1 MSEAPYSL
9 FDRDASRIILPRQ
22 LPPAHGALLM
32 LWLIVC
38 CVDVRAPLSEVSS
51 HSPPKL
57 KSSASCA
64 GRWILPV
71 RPGIPGALYLPTD
84 PAFRKGLRRQEKL
97 CLFQP
102 LRNGGDLAAAV
113 GRYQQ
118 DAVQTGISRIIG
130 RQFAIP
136 EGGKYTVSIQGNVS
150 SITYDEVNLTPVAS
164 SSGMIPGYQQ
174 IVNQRMA
181 DETRPSNATILC
193 GIYLGCPAEV

>member
-1 MSEAPYSL
+1 M
-9 FDRDASRIILPRQ
+9 
-22 LPPAHGALLM
+22 
-32 LWLIVC
+32 
-38 CVDVRAPLSEVSS
+38 
-51 HSPPKL
+51 
-57 KSSASCA
+57 
-64 GRWILPV
+64 
-71 RPGIPGALYLPTD
+71 
-84 PAFRKGLRRQEKL
+84 
-97 CLFQP
+97 P
-102 LRNGGDLAAAV
+102 LRNAGDLAAAV

-150 SITYDEVNLTPVAS
+150 SITYDEANLTPVAS
-164 SSGMIPGYQQ
+164 SSGMLPGYQQ